1 MNFKQ
6 LVLMNLQAL
15 TNFPYIEKDFDAV
28 TDYELLCLVVDHLNE
43 VIKNSNEQNTV
54 IQNLYNAFVEI
65 KDYVD
70 NYFENLDIQEEIDN
84 KLDKMAASGELSDII
99 AQYVRLQATLSYDT
113 VNDMKNA
120 KNVVDGSIAKTLGF
134 HEYNDKG
141 GAYYK
146 IRNITTDDTIDEM
159 TIIKIENSNT
169 LIAELVPENEM
180 TVKQFGAYGDGI
192 HDDIIAIQKA
202 ITYNTF
208 GTVYFGNG
216 TYLISEPIK
225 TYTEN
230 LKQCNIV
237 MEKTTIIKAST
248 SIDCLFDIGLLGGS
262 NDGVNNRLS
271 FIRGGILDATN
282 CLYGIRIYHD
292 CMGVNIKDMEIKGF
306 SNYGIYAP
314 KGNTLYPSDLLIDCC
329 YINGLGSSYDN
340 VGIYLER
347 SDNKILNT
355 RINAIKIG
363 VYADAGGNLLQDV
376 HALTIGGFSNT
387 IMYYQKSGGDSF
399 ILGSYCDTFETFVK
413 CDVGTSISVTNSYY
427 YSYVENVNC
436 NLFILGNEN
445 IKLILKD
452 NIFSVPTPSTKHKGI
467 IFTQFNPQKSIKS
480 DNFCVSDNLINTSTS
495 FEQGDLIFTNYK
507 TYRPFW
513 LASHTT
519 LATDK
524 WLLVGYLIPAY
535 YYNDIDFNIQGYHFN
550 ANFKLEK
557 YDTVTLISQSASV
570 KSNQNV
576 SITLGVKYVNNT
588 NGYDVYALY
597 IKQNS
602 GDALKAEIEITQRNN
617 NAPFIGANIYL
628 TDPSLVTETMDAQY
642 NI

>member
-1 MNFKQ
+1 MKEKKFIKLTPFKMQ
-6 LVLMNLQAL
+6 VLQS
-15 TNFPYIEKDFDAV
+15 FPFIDEDFDAI
-28 TDYELLCLVVDHLNE
+28 TNYELLCKVVDYLN
-43 VIKNSNEQNTV
+43 KTV
-54 IQNLYNAFVEI
+54 DNVNLLESDFKELY
-65 KDYVD
+65 DYVHD
-70 NYFENLDIQEEIDN
+70 YFDNLDVQEEINN
-84 KLDKMAASGELSDII
+84 KLDDMAESGELADII
-99 AQYVRLQATLSYDT
+99 AQYLGLAGVLAFNTL
-113 VNDMKNA
+113 NDLKNA
-120 KNVVDGSIAKTLGF
+120 TNIVDGSICKTLGF

-159 TIIKIENSNT
+159 TIIKIENSDI
-169 LIAELVPENEM
+169 LIAELIPENEM

-192 HDDIIAIQKA
+192 HDDIIAIQRA

-230 LKQCNIV
+230 LRQCNIV

-262 NDGVNNRLS
+262 NDGVNNRLR

-292 CMGVNIKDMEIKGF
+292 CIGVNIKDMEIKGF
-306 SNYGIYAP
+306 SNYGIYVP
-314 KGNTLYPSDLLIDCC
+314 KGNTVYSSDLLIDCC

-340 VGIYLER
+340 AGIYLER
-347 SDNKILNT
+347 PDNKILNT
-355 RINAIKIG
+355 KLNAIKIG
-363 VYADAGGNLLQDV
+363 VYADVGGNYLQDV

-413 CDVGTSISVTNSYY
+413 CDVGTSISITNSYY
-427 YSYVENVNC
+427 TSYISDVNC

-452 NIFSVPTPSTKHKGI
+452 NIFNVPTPSTKHKGI
-467 IFTQFNPQKSIKS
+467 TFTQFNSQKSIKS
-480 DNFCVSDNLINTSTS
+480 DNFCVSDNLISTSTS
-495 FEQGDLIFTNYK
+495 FEKGDLIFTNYK

-513 LASHTT
+513 LDTGNT

-524 WLLVGYLIPAY
+524 WLLVGYIIPSL
-535 YYNDIDFNIQGYHFN
+535 YYNDIDFNIDGYHFN
-550 ANFKLEK
+550 ANFKLER
-557 YDTVTLISQSASV
+557 YDTNTYITQKPSV
-570 KSNQNV
+570 KSDQNV
-576 SITLGVKYVNNT
+576 SITLGVKYVGNT

-602 GDALKAEIEITQRNN
+602 GSALKTDIEITQRNN
-617 NAPFIGANIYL
+617 NATFIGANIYL
-628 TDPSLVTETMDAQY
+628 TDPSLVTETMDSQY
-642 NI
+642 DI